1 MNESINQS
9 KFTYQLTAWRK
20 QYGRGHRKNQSINLS
35 LPINKQ
41 RGAGNMA
48 AVTRGVE
55 GGGAPF
61 DLGIDVW
68 LPFDQL
74 RAQLGVAPAATPV
87 QRCGVV
93 LVSLVYRYPTIQT
106 ADHCLKV
113 TGLGSGNDVL
123 VAHCYSLDMV
133 LSSCHFNPVCRKRET
148 TVNNLVSL
156 IQVVQLPVT
165 CILNCVLI
173 YGGYTS
179 CDFLILLSIYILWKA
194 VYPRH
199 TVHTV
204 SVIHIFFSQRKNAK
218 KISKCIRP

>member
-1 MNESINQS
+1 MNQSINQS

-165 CILNCVLI
+165 CIMNCALI
-173 YGGYTS
+173 YDGYTS
-179 CDFLILLSIYILWKA
+179 CDFLILLSIYIL
-194 VYPRH
+194 
-199 TVHTV
+199 
-204 SVIHIFFSQRKNAK
+204 
-218 KISKCIRP
+218 

>member
-1 MNESINQS
+1 
-9 KFTYQLTAWRK
+9 
-20 QYGRGHRKNQSINLS
+20 
-35 LPINKQ
+35 
-41 RGAGNMA
+41 MA

-87 QRCGVV
+87 QRRGVV

-123 VAHCYSLDMV
+123 VAHCYSLDLFV
-133 LSSCHFNPVCRKRET
+133 EKEKRPST
-148 TVNNLVSL
+148 TWS
-156 IQVVQLPVT
+156 P
-165 CILNCVLI
+165 
-173 YGGYTS
+173 
-179 CDFLILLSIYILWKA
+179 
-194 VYPRH
+194 
-199 TVHTV
+199 
-204 SVIHIFFSQRKNAK
+204 
-218 KISKCIRP
+218 